1 MYTKNEIYQLVAMSV
16 PKRCI
21 CVVVFTIG
29 ITNPSDFSVRY
40 RIIYFFVEF
49 YYYSQNGLLSL
60 EFDISRGVHF
70 LFCRY

>member
-29 ITNPSDFSVRY
+29 VTNPSDFSVTY
-40 RIIYFFVEF
+40 RIIYFF
-49 YYYSQNGLLSL
+49 
-60 EFDISRGVHF
+60 R
-70 LFCRY
+70 